1 MGDPIMT
8 TAGLTAAA
16 PNVVRPTR
24 WLRALLLVNGIANV
38 VGGVPLLFLAGV
50 LASPTG
56 LPSHVLVEVGV
67 FYLAYGA
74 AMWFAG
80 SRPRPRSAAVAGL
93 IAVNPSWALG
103 CLLILMTNSS
113 NLTTL
118 GAEALGGEAAFV
130 TALAAV
136 EWVAYRRSQKSGI
149 GVNAST
155 SRT

>member
-8 TAGLTAAA
+8 TADLTAA

-24 WLRALLLVNGIANV
+24 RLRTLLLVNGIGNV

-56 LPSHVLVEVGV
+56 LPSRLLAAVAV
-67 FYLAYGA
+67 FYLAFGA

-80 SRPRPRSAAVAGL
+80 SRPRTAAVAAL
-93 IAVNPSWALG
+93 IAVNPFWALG

-113 NLTTL
+113 SLTTL
-118 GAEALGGEAAFV
+118 GAVALGGEAAVV
-130 TALAAV
+130 TALAAA
-136 EWVAYRRSQKSGI
+136 EWVAYRASQS
-149 GVNAST
+149 A
-155 SRT
+155 R

>member
-8 TAGLTAAA
+8 TADLTAA

-24 WLRALLLVNGIANV
+24 WLRALLLINGIGNV
-38 VGGVPLLFLAGV
+38 VGGVPLLFLAGG

-56 LPSHVLVEVGV
+56 LPSGLLDTVGV

-80 SRPRPRSAAVAGL
+80 SRPRSRTAAIAAL
-93 IAVNPSWALG
+93 IAVNPFWALG
-103 CLLILMTNSS
+103 CLLILITNST

-118 GAEALGGEAAFV
+118 GAVALGGEAAFV

-136 EWVAYRRSQKSGI
+136 EWMAYRRSQKLDI
-149 GVNAST
+149 RINAST
-155 SRT
+155 SPS